1 MLVVQGDT
9 DLQVGVEDAQRLAAA
24 HRGARLVIIPG
35 VNHIWRKAPLD
46 PAANFAAYRNA
57 AARIDPAVAEAIA
70 AGTVEDWSREY
81 WAKARDLAYKT
92 INPDP
97 CGPPA
102 TTRPVLTEAH
112 IKALT
117 PAVRRN
123 VAEGGIRLARLLDD
137 ALGPQH
143 IAPPLKR

>member
-1 MLVVQGDT
+1 MAVLARR
-9 DLQVGVEDAQRLAAA
+9 LEVERLAD
-24 HRGARLVIIPG
+24 V
-35 VNHIWRKAPLD
+35 HILIVP
-46 PAANFAAYRNA
+46 
-57 AARIDPAVAEAIA
+57 RIGISEAVAERAITTPPGGPAALLAEIPSAERSAIA

-92 INPDP
+92 INPDA
-97 CGPPA
+97 CGPPP

-112 IKALT
+112 IQALT

-137 ALGPQH
+137 ALGPQR